1 MQERNEQGSKST
13 RDMLSAAAMMALL
26 VTAAALYSAFAT
38 ASHKAQLADSE
49 KVGNAA
55 SLISRIPSVLAGVS
69 TDGTKVNV
77 PPGAAVAF
85 SNVCGALGVAIV
97 VLPGYFEPV
106 PPPAGTATTQPGSPP
121 TGPATTQPGT
131 PTPVA
136 GSRFEPPAGHISY
149 CASQI
154 AGSGTL
160 DYRYVKPAT
169 SKVPL
174 ATLEVA
180 KRGVTGATM
189 AADAV
194 EQDWWLAPMVFLVL
208 ALGLWRMRALSRR
221 DALGLST
228 AQVIGLLQEQ
238 EALLRG
244 ISEGVV
250 GCDRDGRIRF
260 VNAEARRLL
269 NLPANSVGRPIRHL
283 VRGRRLRQ
291 ILTGE
296 IPGRDLPVVV
306 GQSILSVSRMSVE
319 RDEMHLGF
327 VITVS
332 DRTEWEG
339 LLREL
344 DGMVGMTEALRA
356 QAHEFSNKIHTIVGL
371 IELGEVDEAASFA
384 MNLSARRE
392 DAAERV
398 ESIADQML
406 KALILAKGAV
416 ASEKGVDL
424 ILEDSSHQCGR
435 LHNQLDVVTLLGNLI
450 DNALDAVMDG
460 RAKARGPQ
468 AEGWISV
475 WISTTGADLH
485 LRVTDSGPGVPAEVL
500 PSIFVD
506 GFSTKSSKGG
516 YRRGLGLALVAQ
528 ITSGYDG
535 MVTVENVPGASF
547 AVELQNAVE
556 PDGEEAAEPIELLA
570 EAAEAGG

>member
-1 MQERNEQGSKST
+1 
-13 RDMLSAAAMMALL
+13 MALV
-26 VTAAALYSAFAT
+26 VTLTVLYSAFAT
-38 ASHKAQLADSE
+38 AAHRDQMSISQ

-55 SLISRIPSVLAGVS
+55 GLIARVPSVLAGVS
-69 TDGTKVNV
+69 TDGTLVKVT
-77 PPGAAVAF
+77 PAAAVAF
-85 SNVCGALGVAIV
+85 NNVCAAFGVGIV
-97 VLPGYFEPV
+97 VLPGYFNPAAPPV
-106 PPPAGTATTQPGSPP
+106 KSSSQAATQG
-121 TGPATTQPGT
+121 
-131 PTPVA
+131 VA
-136 GSRFEPPAGHISY
+136 PSADRFEPPAGHIHY
-149 CASQI
+149 CGGQL
-154 AGSGTL
+154 AGSGGI
-160 DYRYVKPAT
+160 DFQYVKPVS

-180 KRGVTGATM
+180 KRGESSVSL
-189 AADAV
+189 AAEAAK
-194 EQDWWLAPMVFLVL
+194 QDWWLGPIVLLVL
-208 ALGLWRMRALSRR
+208 ALGFWRMRSISRKET
-221 DALGLST
+221 LGLST

-244 ISEGVV
+244 ISEGVI
-250 GCDRDGRIRF
+250 GCDRDGVVRF

-296 IPGRDLPVVV
+296 IPGRDHPVVV

-371 IELGEVDEAASFA
+371 IELGEVEEAVSFA

-398 ESIADQML
+398 ESISDQML

-416 ASEKGVDL
+416 ASEKGVEL
-424 ILEDSSHQCGR
+424 ILEDDSYQCGR
-435 LHNQLDVVTLLGNLI
+435 LRNQLDVVTLLGNLI
-450 DNALDAVMDG
+450 DNALDAVMEG
-460 RAKARGPQ
+460 RAARRGPQ
-468 AEGWISV
+468 EEGWISV
-475 WISTTGADLH
+475 WMTTQGPDLQV
-485 LRVTDSGPGVPAEVL
+485 RVTDSGPGVAPEVL

-528 ITSGYDG
+528 IASGYNG
-535 MVTVENVPGASF
+535 RVKVENVPGASF
-547 AVELQNAVE
+547 SVVLRNAVE
-556 PDGEEAAEPIELLA
+556 PEAAELLDSVELLA
-570 EAAEAGG
+570 EPVEAGG

>member
-1 MQERNEQGSKST
+1 
-13 RDMLSAAAMMALL
+13 MALV
-26 VTAAALYSAFAT
+26 VTAAVLYSAFAT
-38 ASHKAQLADSE
+38 AAHRARLSNSE
-49 KVGNAA
+49 QVGNAA
-55 SLISRIPSVLAGVS
+55 SLVGRVPSVLTGVS
-69 TDGTKVNV
+69 TDGTRVKVT
-77 PPGAAVAF
+77 PAAAVAF
-85 SNVCGALGVAIV
+85 SNVCTAFGVSIV

-106 PPPAGTATTQPGSPP
+106 LPPAKPVS
-121 TGPATTQPGT
+121 TQPGT
-131 PTPVA
+131 PPAPATA
-136 GSRFEPPAGHISY
+136 RFEPPAGHISY
-149 CASQI
+149 CAAEV
-154 AGSGTL
+154 AGSGAL
-160 DYRYVKPAT
+160 DYRYVKPSI
-169 SKVPL
+169 SKVPI
-174 ATLEVA
+174 ATVEVA
-180 KRGVTGATM
+180 KRGDTAATV
-189 AADAV
+189 AADAAR
-194 EQDWWLAPMVFLVL
+194 QDWWLVPIVFLVL
-208 ALGLWRMRALSRR
+208 ALGLWRMRAISRR
-221 DALGLST
+221 ETLGLST

-244 ISEGVV
+244 ISEGVI
-250 GCDRDGRIRF
+250 GCDRDGRVRF
-260 VNAEARRLL
+260 INAEARRLL

-319 RDEMHLGF
+319 REEMHLGF

-371 IELGEVDEAASFA
+371 IELGEVEEAASFA

-406 KALILAKGAV
+406 KAVILAKGAV
-416 ASEKGVDL
+416 ASEKGVEL
-424 ILEDSSHQCGR
+424 ILEDDAHQCGR

-450 DNALDAVMDG
+450 DNALDAVMEG
-460 RAKARGPQ
+460 RAKARGAQ
-468 AEGWISV
+468 DDGWISV
-475 WISTTGADLH
+475 WISTQGPDLL
-485 LRVTDSGPGVPAEVL
+485 LRVTDSGPGVPTEVL

-528 ITSGYDG
+528 IASGYNG
-535 MVTVENVPGASF
+535 TVTVDNVPGACFSV
-547 AVELQNAVE
+547 ALRNAVE
-556 PDGEEAAEPIELLA
+556 PEGDEGADSIGLLA

>member
-1 MQERNEQGSKST
+1 
-13 RDMLSAAAMMALL
+13 MLTTAAVMALVVAL
-26 VTAAALYSAFAT
+26 TVLYSAFET
-38 ASHKAQLADSE
+38 ASHRDEQALSQE
-49 KVGNAA
+49 VGNASGLIERVA
-55 SLISRIPSVLAGVS
+55 SVVAGVS
-69 TDGTKVNV
+69 TDGTRVRIT
-77 PPGAAVAF
+77 PSAAFAF
-85 SNVCGALGVAIV
+85 TNVCRAFGVAIV
-97 VLPGYFEPV
+97 VLPGYFNPV
-106 PPPAGTATTQPGSPP
+106 PEPAKGLAQLTTQAA
-121 TGPATTQPGT
+121 ATSSS
-131 PTPVA
+131 A
-136 GSRFEPPAGHISY
+136 RFEPAAGHVRY
-149 CASQI
+149 CGSRL
-154 AGSGTL
+154 AGSGAIR
-160 DYRYVKPAT
+160 YQYVKPAN
-169 SKVPL
+169 SKVPV

-180 KRGVTGATM
+180 KRGENSTSLLGE
-189 AADAV
+189 AAR
-194 EQDWWLAPMVFLVL
+194 QDWWLVPMVFLVL
-208 ALGLWRMRALSRR
+208 ALGFWRMRSLTRKET
-221 DALGLST
+221 LGLST

-244 ISEGVV
+244 ISEGVI
-250 GCDRDGRIRF
+250 GCDRDGVIRF
-260 VNAEARRLL
+260 VNTEARRLL
-269 NLPANSVGRPIRHL
+269 NLPANAVGRPIRHV

-371 IELGEVDEAASFA
+371 IELGEVEEAASFA
-384 MNLSARRE
+384 MNVSARRE

-416 ASEKGVDL
+416 ASEKGVEL
-424 ILEDSSHQCGR
+424 ILEDGSYQCGK

-450 DNALDAVMDG
+450 DNALDAVMEG
-460 RAKARGPQ
+460 RATRRGPQ
-468 AEGWISV
+468 GEGWISV
-475 WISTTGADLH
+475 WMATHGPDLE
-485 LRVTDSGPGVPAEVL
+485 LRVTDSGPGVAPEVL

-528 ITSGYDG
+528 IASGYNG
-535 MVTVENVPGASF
+535 TVKVESVPGASF
-547 AVELQNAVE
+547 EVVLRNAVE
-556 PDGEEAAEPIELLA
+556 PGGEEPLDSMELL
-570 EAAEAGG
+570 EEPAEAGG